1 MHVAPCPLIA
11 AALGAMTFGTPR
23 WGSPDEVS
31 RAIFDACAD
40 AGGNFIATADVY
52 AGGRREELLGGYI
65 ADRTLRDHLVIAIKF
80 TRNAAPVNPDAGR
93 IRYCGFPD
101 VPAWYATKAAT
112 LAAAHAVPGS
122 IALQLEYSLVE
133 RSIEREHVPADIP
146 RARPE
151 RTSRF
156 SDAQAGSLSSGGC
169 AELHRVTPHAN
180 FSRGRP
186 IPDPWP
192 HNGSTSPCK
201 RHSPPRPAIRTRM
214 PRRATEGQD
223 RTRVHRVHR
232 QS

>member
-40 AGGNFIATADVY
+40 AGGNFIETADVY
-52 AGGRREELLGGYI
+52 AGGRSEELLGGYI
-65 ADRTLRDHLVIAIKF
+65 ADRTLREHLVIATKF
-80 TRNAAPVNPDAGR
+80 TLNAAPVNSDAGR

-112 LAAAHAVPGS
+112 LAA
-122 IALQLEYSLVE
+122 VE
-133 RSIEREHVPADIP
+133 RSIEREHVAADIL